1 MFNLFNTPLS
11 LFNFSN
17 LFNFPKL
24 INLLFNF
31 QDNGNVEIYDRL
43 SRKLSCVLAG
53 QYSISPVGLDTN
65 SSFILVNYTCAFVN
79 RFACFVLKELLT
91 LTES

>member
-17 LFNFPKL
+17 LFNFLKL
-24 INLLFNF
+24 IKVLLHF

-53 QYSISPVGLDTN
+53 QYSISPVGLDIN